1 MNKKLIA
8 LAVASAFAAPAAA
21 LAQASNVQIYGTMY
35 VEYGYV
41 KQGALLNGNMPNM
54 DFIQVPGSSI
64 GFRGEEAL
72 GGGLSAWF
80 QCESTAAISGA
91 TASGGGGVFCGRN
104 SALGMKGN
112 FGNAYVGNW
121 DTPFKRSVGLKYA
134 TDTAFFGASGLMY
147 GSSASAINRAAPG
160 TWARRE
166 NQSIMYDTPTWNG
179 FSGMA
184 SMSTPNLAQTAVTSA
199 TSGAKARLWSIGGT
213 YTNGPLSVG
222 AAYENHSNFQ
232 PAANGTAGAATGF
245 AGNDNAFTLSARY
258 QFGPLEAG
266 VGYTKQKFETAPL
279 TNADVSAV
287 HLVGSWAIAGPHT
300 VQLGYTKANSTGGS
314 FAGAIGPRV
323 YNAGAGQ
330 TGASLLLAEYLYA
343 FSKRTRGS
351 IGYARVANDTNATY
365 SIFGYNAPT
374 QGGVNQDGVAMS
386 LKTTF

>member
-41 KQGALLNGNMPNM
+41 KQGAIAAGNMPNM

-80 QCESTAAISGA
+80 QCESTAVVAGA
-91 TASGGGGVFCGRN
+91 TAVGGGGVFCGRN
-104 SALGMKGN
+104 SALGMKGA

-121 DTPFKRSVGLKYA
+121 DTPFKRSIGLKYA
-134 TDTAFFGASGLMY
+134 TDVSFFGASALMY
-147 GSSASAINRAAPG
+147 GASGSTINRAAPG

-166 NQSIMYDTPTWNG
+166 NQTMFYDTPNWNG
-179 FSGMA
+179 FQAMGA
-184 SMSTPNLAQTAVTSA
+184 LSTPTVAQVAVTSNI
-199 TSGAKARLWSIGGT
+199 SGAKARLWSLGAT
-213 YTNGPLSVG
+213 YTNGPLRVG
-222 AAYENHSNFQ
+222 AGYENHANFQ
-232 PAANGTAGAATGF
+232 PGGAQF
-245 AGNDNAFTLSARY
+245 AGNDNAFTISGNY
-258 QFGPLEAG
+258 TFGTLELGA
-266 VGYTKQKFETAPL
+266 GYTKQKYETSAL
-279 TNADVSAV
+279 TSADASAV
-287 HLVGSWAIAGPHT
+287 HLVGSWAVAGPHV

-323 YNAGAGQ
+323 FNAGAGN
-330 TGASLLLAEYLYA
+330 TGASLLLAEYQYF

-351 IGYARVANDTNATY
+351 VGYARVQNDTAATY
-365 SIFGYNAPT
+365 SIMGFNSPT
-374 QGGVNQDGVAMS
+374 QGGVNQDGFAMS

>member
-21 LAQASNVQIYGTMY
+21 LAQASNVQIYGGAY
-35 VEYGYV
+35 FEYGYV
-41 KQGALLNGNMPNM
+41 KQGALASGNMPNA
-54 DFIQVPGSSI
+54 DIIQSPGSAI
-64 GFRGEEAL
+64 GVRGEEAL

-80 QCESTAAISGA
+80 QCESTAGTAGA
-91 TASGGGGVFCGRN
+91 TAVGGGGVFCGRN
-104 SALGMKGN
+104 SALGMKGA

-121 DTPFKRSVGLKYA
+121 DTPFKRSIGLKYA
-134 TDTAFFGASGLMY
+134 TDVSFFGASALMY
-147 GSSASAINRAAPG
+147 GASASAIGRAAPG

-166 NQSIMYDTPTWNG
+166 NQTMFYDTPSWNG
-179 FSGMA
+179 FQAMGA
-184 SMSTPNLAQTAVTSA
+184 LSTPTVAQNAVTSN
-199 TSGAKARLWSIGGT
+199 TSGAKARLWSLGAT
-213 YTNGPLSVG
+213 YTNGPLFVG

-279 TNADVSAV
+279 TSADVSAV
-287 HLVGSWAIAGPHT
+287 HLVGSWAVQGPHT

-314 FAGAIGPRV
+314 YAGVIGPRV
-323 YNAGAGQ
+323 YNAGAGN
-330 TGASLLLAEYLYA
+330 TGASLLLAEYQYA

-351 IGYARVANDTNATY
+351 IGYARVSNDSAATY
-365 SIFGYNAPT
+365 SIMGFNSPT

-386 LKTTF
+386 FKTTF